1 MRRLKEEKQRCRPQ
15 TIATSAL
22 QHYNGRDRGGLVSQA
37 FELCTLHSEFDLVK
51 FQFLVDGKQTR
62 ANEVKNKVL
71 TASIFLKFSKTL
83 PKQ

>member
-1 MRRLKEEKQRCRPQ
+1 MRRLKKEKQRCRPQ

-71 TASIFLKFSKTL
+71 TASIFSKFSKTL